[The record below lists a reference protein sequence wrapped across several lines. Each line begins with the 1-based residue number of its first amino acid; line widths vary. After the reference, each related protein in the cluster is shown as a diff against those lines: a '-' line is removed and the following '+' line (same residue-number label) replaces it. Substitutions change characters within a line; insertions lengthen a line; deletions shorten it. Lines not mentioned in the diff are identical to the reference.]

1 MLAAGLGWGI
11 YSLAGRKARDPLV
24 ATAAN
29 FLLAA
34 PLGLLLSLALPGTG
48 APTVEPS
55 TTGLALAVTSGV
67 LTSGLGYALW
77 YHVLP
82 QITGSAAAVAQLT
95 VPVLAMAGGMLAL
108 AEPLTA
114 QFALAAVV
122 VLGGVALSLVA
133 RK

>member
-1 MLAAGLGWGI
+1 
-11 YSLAGRKARDPLV
+11 
-24 ATAAN
+24 
-29 FLLAA
+29 
-34 PLGLLLSLALPGTG
+34 
-48 APTVEPS
+48 
-55 TTGLALAVTSGV
+55 
-67 LTSGLGYALW
+67 
-77 YHVLP
+77 
-82 QITGSAAAVAQLT
+82 VAQLT